1 VKLAF
6 DYSESSELIAYGW
19 MHRCLIPQIKGAH
32 QPAEGTDYMSVL
44 DTIVSYLA
52 KEGGVQL

>member
-19 MHRCLIPQIKGAH
+19 MHRCLIAQIKVGH
-32 QPAEGTDYMSVL
+32 KPAEGTDHMSVL